1 MVPAPTVQ
9 SANMAKQMREFVEK
23 FGVKNYFP
31 VGAHGISHV
40 LVAQEGL
47 ALPGTI
53 LTNADSH
60 TCSSGALNCLARG
73 MGGSEMTYILC
84 TGKTWFMVGPTT
96 QVNLLGELP
105 ERVYP
110 RDVIHYIPG
119 QYGDFAGRNL
129 EWHGDGLSTI
139 GMDGRLTMA
148 TVSAELSAEFS
159 LFPYDSVLE
168 EYLEGRAKA
177 PYEPVYPDDD
187 AIYDEVIDVDLSTL
201 EPQVVR
207 PGKVAFNSGAVAEVA
222 GQRVDQAFIGSCA
235 NGRLSDFAIAAEIVK
250 DKKVAPGTR
259 FIVTPGSQAIL
270 KEAVRG
276 RLCGDLDGRGRRG
289 DQLDMRSVFRRAHG
303 RARRRRGMHHRL
315 HPELQGPHGKP
326 VCRCVHGLAGDRGC
340 VSDSRRDH
348 RSTGRVGRGVDMNTV
363 TGRVWKFGDDINT
376 DLIIPGFAILL
387 PREDQPQHCFSAN
400 RPGWVDEVQAGRC
413 AVGRQE
419 LWRWFRACNR
429 RCIRATRHH
438 LCGGRVVQRS
448 RSAQLH
454 QRWLALAA
462 MRGDPR
468 RFQRR

>member
-1 MVPAPTVQ
+1 MGMTSIEKILASHSRQSSVKPGDVVVVDVDTAVFFDFMRSDVERIADPDSLVLLHDHMVPAPTVQ

-270 KEAVRG
+270 KEAVRAGYVETLMDAGAVVTSSTCGACFGGHMGVLGDGEVCITASTRNFKG
-276 RLCGDLDGRGRRG
+276 RMGSPSAD
-289 DQLDMRSVFRRAHG
+289 VFMASP
-303 RARRRRGMHHRL
+303 AT
-315 HPELQGPHGKP
+315 
-326 VCRCVHGLAGDRGC
+326 VAASAIAG
-340 VSDSRRDH
+340 VI
-348 RSTGRVGRGVDMNTV
+348 T
-363 TGRVWKFGDDINT
+363 
-376 DLIIPGFAILL
+376 
-387 PREDQPQHCFSAN
+387 
-400 RPGWVDEVQAGRC
+400 
-413 AVGRQE
+413 
-419 LWRWFRACNR
+419 
-429 RCIRATRHH
+429 
-438 LCGGRVVQRS
+438 
-448 RSAQLH
+448 
-454 QRWLALAA
+454 
-462 MRGDPR
+462 DPR
-468 RFQRR
+468 DV